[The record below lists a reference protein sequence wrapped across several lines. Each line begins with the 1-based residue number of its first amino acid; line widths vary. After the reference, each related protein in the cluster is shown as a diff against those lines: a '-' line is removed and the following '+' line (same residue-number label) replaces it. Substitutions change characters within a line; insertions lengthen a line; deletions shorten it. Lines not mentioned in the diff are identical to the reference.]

1 MLKQTSFKEH
11 RCMIFL
17 CDKTIVF
24 QIFKIWTKF
33 WKTSIHILYLFI
45 QILTCVVL
53 ITLLKLKLTSLTK
66 QLFFRLSKFGPNFE
80 KQTSTFLYQHWPWHF
95 APLTTIKNLPKILFD
110 FNAKKMT
117 GIFQGTKNNN
127 TNSACFIITIHLFSF
142 MKRGSFSYYKKNII
156 SSSNCWPPA

>member
-1 MLKQTSFKEH
+1 MKGFLSMLKQTSFKEH

-45 QILTCVVL
+45 QILTCVVF

-66 QLFFRLSKFGPNFE
+66 QLFFRLSEFGPNFE

-110 FNAKKMT
+110 FNAKKWLAFFK
-117 GIFQGTKNNN
+117 GQK
-127 TNSACFIITIHLFSF
+127 IIILTLHVL
-142 MKRGSFSYYKKNII
+142 
-156 SSSNCWPPA
+156 